1 MTSTTSEGTSRAGKV
16 RHERR
21 WHVDEPRAAMLIV
34 HGVAEHIGRY
44 EHVGAYFAGHGIDVV
59 GFDLRGHG
67 RSGGKRGFID
77 SWSDFLDDVEDLL
90 AQRRALDVPVVL
102 YGHSMGGLIS
112 TTYAE
117 SDRPQPDLLV
127 LSAPALEANLP
138 AWQRAL
144 SPIMSKVLPS
154 VSLPN
159 DLDGDL
165 LARNPE
171 VGRVYESDP
180 LRVKTGTPRLGYEA
194 MKAMDGA
201 RANLEKIEIPTY
213 VFHGSDD
220 RLVPV
225 TASEGFEH
233 LSNATRRVWGGLRHE
248 CHNEPEQVEVL
259 GEVVAWLDE
268 QLAAMPASDSTTG
281 GSTTGD
287 SSADERPSA

>member
-1 MTSTTSEGTSRAGKV
+1 MTSTTSEATSRAGKV

-21 WHVDEPRAAMLIV
+21 WEVSQPRAAMLVV
-34 HGVAEHIGRY
+34 HGVAEHIARY
-44 EHVGAYFAGHGIDVV
+44 EHVGSFFADRGVDVL

-67 RSGGKRGFID
+67 RSGGKRGYID
-77 SWSDFLDDVEDLL
+77 AWSDFLDDVEDLL
-90 AQRRALDVPVVL
+90 AQRRTLGVPVVL
-102 YGHSMGGLIS
+102 YGHSMGGLIA

-138 AWQRAL
+138 GWQRAL
-144 SPIMSKVLPS
+144 SPIMSKVLPA

-165 LARNPE
+165 LSRDAT
-171 VGRVYESDP
+171 VGQVYESDP
-180 LRVKTGTPRLGYEA
+180 LRVTTGTARLGYEA

-201 RANLEKIEIPTY
+201 RANLEKITIPTY
-213 VFHGSDD
+213 VLHGSDD

-233 LSNATRRVWGGLRHE
+233 LANATRRVWGGLRHE
-248 CHNEPEQVEVL
+248 CHNEPEQLEVL
-259 GEVVAWLDE
+259 GEVATWLDE
-268 QLAAMPASDSTTG
+268 QLAAIG
-281 GSTTGD
+281 
-287 SSADERPSA
+287 